1 MCFSTFSYR
10 VNICYK
16 CPPCERSSSSSSY
29 NRYGHRETAVAAGA
43 RPHRRQSSAVLSVRR
58 FRSRMRRNCCG
69 VVDGCRRS
77 RRRRRRH
84 GNEKKGQQRQLVARR
99 NSHRN
104 DVGHRV
110 RPLGLGLR
118 ARMEQARQVHHRLVW
133 LTALFFV
140 FCFFHSPIPGRRPYA
155 TNCCNFL

>member
-1 MCFSTFSYR
+1 MCVCFSTFSYR
-10 VNICYK
+10 VNICYE
-16 CPPCERSSSSSSY
+16 CLPCERSSSSY

-43 RPHRRQSSAVLSVRR
+43 RPHRRQSSAVLSVRC
-58 FRSRMRRNCCG
+58 FRSRMRSNCCG

-77 RRRRRRH
+77 RRRRRRW
-84 GNEKKGQQRQLVARR
+84 NEKEGQQRQLVARR

-104 DVGHRV
+104 DVGHWV